1 MARKPR
7 AEMIEETRAKLIDAA
22 RRAFADNGYAGASMD
37 ELTASA
43 GLTRGA
49 LYHHFG
55 DKKGLLAAV
64 VQQIDDEMNLRLG
77 AILAAGED
85 LWSGFRA
92 YNRAYLEMALEAE
105 IQRIVLRDAPA
116 ILGSPS
122 SEASQLRCLSS
133 MTGQLRELMDSGR
146 VRPAPTPRPWPGC
159 STARWWTPP
168 CVSPTPNT
176 RRRAWPG
183 PARPWTCCSTA
194 CSWSE
199 KPMDYRIR
207 TSRDEDAALLPAI
220 ERSAGESFRLLP
232 ELAWIA
238 DAGVAGV
245 DFHRRLIERGS
256 HWLAEDADGQPV
268 GFLAAERCADELHI
282 AELSIAQAHQQQGL
296 GRRLLERAVTYAHAS
311 HCRALTLTTFCD
323 VPWNAPFYARLGFQR
338 LTWQEAGER
347 LRAILGHEQEIGFA
361 ADSRCAMRLVL

>member
-116 ILGSPS
+116 ILG
-122 SEASQLRCLSS
+122 R
-133 MTGQLRELMDSGR
+133 
-146 VRPAPTPRPWPGC
+146 
-159 STARWWTPP
+159 
-168 CVSPTPNT
+168 
-176 RRRAWPG
+176 
-183 PARPWTCCSTA
+183 
-194 CSWSE
+194 
-199 KPMDYRIR
+199 
-207 TSRDEDAALLPAI
+207 ALLQ
-220 ERSAGESFRLLP
+220 R
-232 ELAWIA
+232 
-238 DAGVAGV
+238 
-245 DFHRRLIERGS
+245 
-256 HWLAEDADGQPV
+256 
-268 GFLAAERCADELHI
+268 LAAVRGRLSLCADQAAAAKWWLSMPMASVS
-282 AELSIAQAHQQQGL
+282 AEG
-296 GRRLLERAVTYAHAS
+296 
-311 HCRALTLTTFCD
+311 
-323 VPWNAPFYARLGFQR
+323 PMPK
-338 LTWQEAGER
+338 
-347 LRAILGHEQEIGFA
+347 
-361 ADSRCAMRLVL
+361 